1 MPPLPSP
8 LDAVALLRCPVCS
21 AAVAPA
27 SDTVAGGI
35 RCAGGHAFD
44 GARQGYVN
52 LLTGK
57 GTSFIPDTADMV
69 AARSAFL
76 DAGHYRPLMDAVRDA
91 AARLLAGAVE
101 PVVVDAG
108 AGTGHYLAPVLEA
121 VPQSRAVALDL
132 SKYALRRAAR
142 ICPQALCV
150 VWDLWR
156 ALPLADG
163 AADLVLNIF
172 APRNPEEYARI
183 LRPGGRLLVVTP
195 SPGHLEGLRRIVPLL
210 AIDTDKAER
219 LAASLGGHFEPAGTD
234 ELAVPL
240 ELGPEDLR
248 NLVMMGPNAHHI
260 DPVSLDKAAGAPL
273 AGVEARFT
281 ISIFGKRH

>member
-8 LDAVALLRCPVCS
+8 LDAVSLLRCPVCS

-76 DAGHYRPLMDAVRDA
+76 DAGHYRPLMDAVRAA
-91 AARLLAGAVE
+91 AARLLAGAAE

-142 ICPQALCV
+142 TCPQALCV

-156 ALPLADG
+156 TLPLADG

-195 SPGHLEGLRRIVPLL
+195 APGHLETLRSIVPLL

-219 LAASLGGHFEPAGTD
+219 LAASLGSHFEPAGAE

-248 NLVMMGPNAHHI
+248 NLVMMGPNAHHV
-260 DPVSLDKAAGAPL
+260 DPVSLQKAAGVPL

>member
-1 MPPLPSP
+1 MPPLPEP

-21 AAVAPA
+21 AAMAAA
-27 SDTVAGGI
+27 SDTAAGGL
-35 RCAGGHAFD
+35 RCTAGHAFD

-69 AARSAFL
+69 AARAAFL
-76 DAGHYRPLMDAVRDA
+76 DAGHYRPLMEAVRA
-91 AARLLAGAVE
+91 AAAQLLAGTAE

-108 AGTGHYLAPVLEA
+108 AGTGHYLAPVLA
-121 VPQSRAVALDL
+121 SLPQCRAVALDL

-142 ICPQALCV
+142 TCPQALCV

-156 ALPLADG
+156 PLPLADG

-195 SPGHLEGLRRIVPLL
+195 APGHLEALRRIVPLL

-219 LAASLGGHFEPAGTD
+219 LAASLGSSFEPEGAE
-234 ELAVPL
+234 ELVVPL
-240 ELGPEDLR
+240 ELDPEDLR
-248 NLVMMGPNAHHI
+248 NLVMMGPNAHHV
-260 DPVSLDKAAGAPL
+260 DPAALDKAAEAPRS
-273 AGVEARFT
+273 GVEARFT

>member
-1 MPPLPSP
+1 MPPLPTP

-21 AAVAPA
+21 AAMASA
-27 SDTVAGGI
+27 SDTVAGGL
-35 RCAGGHAFD
+35 RCSAGHAFD

-69 AARSAFL
+69 AARAAFL
-76 DAGHYRPLMDAVRDA
+76 DAGHYRPLMEAVRAA
-91 AARLLAGAVE
+91 AARLLAEAAE

-108 AGTGHYLAPVLEA
+108 AGTGHYLAPVLA
-121 VPQSRAVALDL
+121 SVPHCRAVALDL

-142 ICPQALCV
+142 TCPQALCV

-195 SPGHLEGLRRIVPLL
+195 APGHLEALRSIVPLL

-219 LAASLGGHFEPAGTD
+219 LAASLGSSFEPAGAE

-240 ELGPEDLR
+240 DLAPEDLR
-248 NLVMMGPNAHHI
+248 NLVMMGPNAHHV
-260 DPVSLDKAAGAPL
+260 DRAALDKAAQAPRTD
-273 AGVEARFT
+273 VQARFT